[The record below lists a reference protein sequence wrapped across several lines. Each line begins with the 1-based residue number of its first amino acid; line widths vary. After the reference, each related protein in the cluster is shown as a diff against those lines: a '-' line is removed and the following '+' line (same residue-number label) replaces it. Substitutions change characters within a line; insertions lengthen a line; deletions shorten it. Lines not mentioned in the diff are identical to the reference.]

1 MKFWGNKLEDNLN
14 RVIKALEYMQD
25 EKYDS
30 LRSITLSYLY
40 DIRDDNVPKNMV
52 TDRKAS
58 KVL

>member
-52 TDRKAS
+52 TDS
-58 KVL
+58 KVT